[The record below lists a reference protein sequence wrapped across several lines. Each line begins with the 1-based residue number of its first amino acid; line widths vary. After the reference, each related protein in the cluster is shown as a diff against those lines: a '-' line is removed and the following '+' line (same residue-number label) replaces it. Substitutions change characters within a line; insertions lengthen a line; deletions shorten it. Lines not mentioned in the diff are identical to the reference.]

1 MQAMSRGQYTLGSRE
16 RGAALFVSLVM
27 LVIMTILGLS
37 SVQTTS
43 LEERMSRNAR
53 DSNLAFQAAES
64 AAIDAVA
71 EIETWVADGGFPNAG
86 AGLYLA
92 AAPGAAQQVWET
104 VDWTLASQVAEAPSD
119 IGGLFTTPKY
129 IVERITENGT
139 DDGSEMVQTNYGEDT
154 GGSSAIIYRITTH
167 GTGGTEAAR
176 VMIQVTYGRQ
186 F

>member
-1 MQAMSRGQYTLGSRE
+1 MTRRHFAMGAKQQ
-16 RGAALFVSLVM
+16 GAALFVSLIM

-64 AAIDAVA
+64 AAIDAISQVSA
-71 EIETWVADGGFPNAG
+71 LVADGGFPNPA
-86 AGLYLA
+86 AGLYVA
-92 AAPGAAQQVWET
+92 AAPGAPQPWEA
-104 VDWTLASQVAEAPSD
+104 VDWASESNLIVAPSN
-119 IGGLFTTPKY
+119 IAGLFRPPKY
-129 IVERITENGT
+129 IIERVTENGP
-139 DDGSEMVQTNYGEDT
+139 DDGSEMVVTNYGEDT
-154 GGSSAIIYRITTH
+154 GGASSVIYRITTH